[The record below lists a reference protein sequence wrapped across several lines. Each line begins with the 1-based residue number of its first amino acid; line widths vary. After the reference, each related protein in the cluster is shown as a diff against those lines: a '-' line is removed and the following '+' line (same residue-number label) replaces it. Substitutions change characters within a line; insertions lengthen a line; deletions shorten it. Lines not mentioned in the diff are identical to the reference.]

1 MNKLV
6 QLDQFTVKG
15 QSFTSKKSMYN
26 HDSGRVQ
33 GQKRKQSDA
42 TGSLNIQLMTVGMES
57 LWSNPIEVSLNMTT
71 IIII

>member
-1 MNKLV
+1 
-6 QLDQFTVKG
+6 
-15 QSFTSKKSMYN
+15 MYN